1 MPYFGKRKMCDIHSK
16 EVIAWQNEICLLYTS
31 FSSVYAL
38 TPWGL
43 PQLVQ
48 TNFTIKDK
56 KTVYVSSIVLSIWP
70 VSYTHLG

>member
-1 MPYFGKRKMCDIHSK
+1 MAASDP
-16 EVIAWQNEICLLYTS
+16 ALLETPGRCWS
-31 FSSVYAL
+31 ELFLFSSVYAL

-56 KTVYVSSIVLSIWP
+56 KTVYVSSIVLSIW
-70 VSYTHLG
+70 LGASSLAA